1 MAWQMYRSF
10 LASPLAG
17 FVPQSTRD
25 ALFQLICDLRTNVP
39 KDGRFLARHM
49 NALKPKTAVG
59 WLAVAAVGGCGTSAA
74 LMLLTLT
81 LSISVIGLCIGVVAL
96 LGTGIV
102 LAISLGFLAFV
113 MMSSAIVVGVIAWTA
128 LAGYTAV
135 STSRSVMRYILSLY
149 SSSVGSFRLEIE
161 EQQAS
166 MNEREEQEPSSM
178 QPGVTNKLPPLV
190 VGTGDDISQTLNQ
203 NPKEE
208 NSFEFVATP
217 KTSEAIAVCSQS
229 KSSEKATYSS
239 KEPIT
244 SDPNSREN
252 SVVYTTGNTT
262 EKGLEGTEAPRDVAR
277 ADGEEH
283 SDQGKCLENPFTEK
297 HVQEASRITSDS
309 GEEAGRQ
316 TRTGASSLPR
326 PPVPRLEV
334 QKAIHAG
341 RDANSGNGSGYQT
354 PSSTPRNP
362 KKRKNRGKHNHNS
375 NNQNGN
381 NGHQVPLA

>member
-49 NALKPKTAVG
+49 NALKPKTHVG

-102 LAISLGFLAFV
+102 LAISLGFLSFV

-135 STSRSVMRYILSLY
+135 STARSVMRYILGLY
-149 SSSVGSFRLEIE
+149 TSNVGSFRLEIE
-161 EQQAS
+161 ERQDS
-166 MNEREEQEPSSM
+166 PNEREERVPSSS
-178 QPGVTNKLPPLV
+178 QPGVPNKLPPLI
-190 VGTGDDISQTLNQ
+190 VGTSDAISQTLNQ
-203 NPKEE
+203 KPMEE
-208 NSFEFVATP
+208 NPVASVATP
-217 KTSEAIAVCSQS
+217 KTSETIAGCSQS
-229 KSSEKATYSS
+229 IDDISGKASS
-239 KEPIT
+239 KAPG
-244 SDPNSREN
+244 DVKRE
-252 SVVYTTGNTT
+252 S
-262 EKGLEGTEAPRDVAR
+262 
-277 ADGEEH
+277 GEEEH
-283 SDQGKCLENPFTEK
+283 GDQGKALENGFTEK
-297 HVQEASRITSDS
+297 HVQEARITSESD
-309 GEEAGRQ
+309 EDVRQ
-316 TRTGASSLPR
+316 SSAGASSLSR

-334 QKAIHAG
+334 QKAIHVE
-341 RDANSGNGSGYQT
+341 RHANGACGSGYQT

-381 NGHQVPLA
+381 NKLQMPSA